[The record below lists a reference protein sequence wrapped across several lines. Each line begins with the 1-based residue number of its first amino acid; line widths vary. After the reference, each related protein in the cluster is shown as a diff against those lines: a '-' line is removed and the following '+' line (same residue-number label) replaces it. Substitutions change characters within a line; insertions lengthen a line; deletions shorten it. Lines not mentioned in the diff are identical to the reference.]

1 MSSSEPRAQRRAR
14 VLIVDDSDL
23 MRALITDIIETT
35 DQFKVCGEARTGLE
49 AIKLVHELNP
59 DLVTLDIEM
68 PDLNGLE
75 TLGYIMSEAPRPV
88 IIVSSHTDAIAQS
101 VIRAFDSGAVEIVPK
116 PAGDDRREA
125 DVLRKRLVEALH
137 AAAGAELRNLRPRQ
151 SALPNAG
158 ARAWS
163 QQGYARCAVAIAAST
178 GGPRALAEIVP
189 RLPADF
195 PCAVLIVQHMPATF
209 TGPFANRLAELSNLP
224 VREAQHGEAVHAG
237 VVYVAPG
244 GKHVTLKRQRDHIA
258 ILLTDEDPLW
268 GVRPAADLL
277 LRDVA
282 RYFGPAS
289 VGLVLT
295 GMGRD
300 GAEGLRHIQEV
311 GGWTAVQDEASAVI
325 YGMPKNA
332 APFAAEH
339 IPLSEIAD
347 SLTVTARRVCRRRG
361 F

>member
-1 MSSSEPRAQRRAR
+1 MSFSDAGTQRRAR

-23 MRALITDIIETT
+23 MRSLISDIIDTT
-35 DQFKVCGEARTGLE
+35 DEFKVAGHARTGLE

-59 DLVTLDIEM
+59 DVVTLDIEM

-75 TLGYIMSEAPRPV
+75 TLGYIMSESPRPV
-88 IIVSSHTDAIAQS
+88 VIVSAHTDAIAKS
-101 VIRAFDSGAVEIVPK
+101 AMKAFDAGAVEIVAK
-116 PAGDDRREA
+116 PSGDDRREA
-125 DVLRKRLVEALH
+125 DVLRERLVEALN
-137 AAAGAELRNLRPRQ
+137 AATGAALRNLAPRASQ
-151 SALPNAG
+151 RLAQ
-158 ARAWS
+158 ARAWAE
-163 QQGYARCAVAIAAST
+163 QGYARCAVAIAAST
-178 GGPRALAEIVP
+178 GGPRALTEIVP

-195 PCAVLIVQHMPATF
+195 PCAVLIVQHMPAAF
-209 TGPFANRLAELSNLP
+209 TGSFANRLAELSHLP
-224 VREAQHGEAVHAG
+224 VREAQHNEVVEAG

-258 ILLTDEDPLW
+258 IVLTDEDPLW

-289 VGLVLT
+289 MGLVLT

-325 YGMPKNA
+325 YGMPKYA
-332 APFAAEH
+332 APYAAEH

-347 SLTVTARRVCRRRG
+347 LLAVTARRVCRRRG
-361 F
+361 N

>member
-1 MSSSEPRAQRRAR
+1 MSFSDTGSQRRAR

-23 MRALITDIIETT
+23 MRSLISDIIDTT
-35 DQFKVCGEARTGLE
+35 DDFKVAGHARTGLE

-59 DLVTLDIEM
+59 DVVTLDIEM

-75 TLGYIMSEAPRPV
+75 TLGYIMSESPRPV
-88 IIVSSHTDAIAQS
+88 VIVSAHTDAISKTAMK
-101 VIRAFDSGAVEIVPK
+101 AFDAGAVEIVAK

-125 DVLRKRLVEALH
+125 DVLRERLVDALH
-137 AAAGAELRNLRPRQ
+137 AATGASLGNLVPRASQ
-151 SALPNAG
+151 RALQ
-158 ARAWS
+158 ARTWAE
-163 QQGYARCAVAIAAST
+163 QGYARCAVAIAAST
-178 GGPRALAEIVP
+178 GGPRALTEIVP

-195 PCAVLIVQHMPATF
+195 PCAVLIVQHMPAAF
-209 TGPFANRLAELSNLP
+209 TGSFANRLAELSHLP
-224 VREAQHGEAVHAG
+224 VREAQHNEVVEAG

-258 ILLTDEDPLW
+258 IVLTDEDPLW

-289 VGLVLT
+289 MGLVLT

-325 YGMPKNA
+325 YGMPKYA
-332 APFAAEH
+332 APYAAEH

-347 SLTVTARRVCRRRG
+347 LLAVTARRVCRRRG
-361 F
+361 N